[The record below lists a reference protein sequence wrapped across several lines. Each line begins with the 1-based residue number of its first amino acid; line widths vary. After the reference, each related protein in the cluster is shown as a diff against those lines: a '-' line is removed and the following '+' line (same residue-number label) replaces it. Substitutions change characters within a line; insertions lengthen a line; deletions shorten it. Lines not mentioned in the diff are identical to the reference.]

1 VEEKLINPHFSSFL
15 LGPFSFLLISSPNQL
30 MPIVAGPFNDGPQ
43 RRGSI
48 KAPPLDSPRRLRS
61 SKTSSATA
69 AAAAATEEDAL
80 PLRRDIYRQQQQLKR
95 WQLAAAAV
103 VPLSRESSDSEN
115 QLPPRQI
122 NKQPT
127 RSS

>member
-48 KAPPLDSPRRLRS
+48 KAPPLDSARRLRS

-69 AAAAATEEDAL
+69 AAAAATEEDTL
-80 PLRRDIYRQQQQLKR
+80 PLQRDIYRQQQLKR

-103 VPLSRESSDSEN
+103 LPLSRESSDSEN
-115 QLPPRQI
+115 QLPPRQS